1 MTNDGGSALESNKP
15 GRGVKRAGGG
25 ADAAIVNRVVRGSLT
40 KEVTVKLKEGR
51 SGEQACSYGEG

>member
-1 MTNDGGSALESNKP
+1 MTNDGGSALESNQS

-51 SGEQACSYGEG
+51 SG